1 MFEKRG
7 LSKAQFAQSGY
18 DTSAYRFIETEG
30 TFNATL
36 DLKVWGD
43 SMLKNFLTL
52 EDGRTGSAFTTM
64 QLWQIEIDMIHKINF
79 DSIYRQDLDFD
90 LYNNLPVCTEEH
102 CPIF

>member
-36 DLKVWGD
+36 DLKVWE
-43 SMLKNFLTL
+43 T
-52 EDGRTGSAFTTM
+52 A
-64 QLWQIEIDMIHKINF
+64 
-79 DSIYRQDLDFD
+79 
-90 LYNNLPVCTEEH
+90 C
-102 CPIF
+102 